1 MKDVRKMCSNDD
13 EGACAYAVVAAV
25 GERGVAAP
33 LDALVRRQP
42 AGALA
47 LEVEQRV
54 GQGGA
59 AVGLRLGLQVAQ

>member
-59 AVGLRLGLQVAQ
+59 VVGLRLGLQVAQ